1 MKNYNNMTNGGGDK
15 LLQIF
20 ALATLIY
27 CGDVFAT
34 AMEVDDLEQVPEEKI
49 VYKSSDDTTQQTP
62 NSKQIPWRKNKVFT
76 HPRSDNRYTEL
87 QDSCTDNQLTIKDSY
102 KLKHYKEFP
111 NLQKLV
117 ILDNDLEYMKVSSP
131 KFPELEEVEVEGM
144 INEKNF
150 SSLMNLL
157 SKAPNLK
164 TLCLKFAK
172 ITVDNLVDLMNSTE
186 NVKNYKIK
194 ELKLS
199 GFIGRDEKKITLL
212 TEFFIYVSGLES
224 LDMSGIGLSILPAS
238 VETLTDLQNLN
249 ICGNKLMTS
258 LPEEIGE
265 LRNLRTLNL
274 SGTKLTK
281 LPESI
286 GNLVLLEELYLSSNM
301 GDLPNSITNLKNLR
315 IFDAAGCD
323 NAKFWTVKLE
333 SLKSTN
339 KNLEII
345 LE

>member
-1 MKNYNNMTNGGGDK
+1 
-15 LLQIF
+15 
-20 ALATLIY
+20 
-27 CGDVFAT
+27 
-34 AMEVDDLEQVPEEKI
+34 MEI
-49 VYKSSDDTTQQTP
+49 S
-62 NSKQIPWRKNKVFT
+62 
-76 HPRSDNRYTEL
+76 
-87 QDSCTDNQLTIKDSY
+87 IKDSEGLHQI
-102 KLKHYKEFP
+102 LKK
-111 NLQKLV
+111 
-117 ILDNDLEYMKVSSP
+117 
-131 KFPELEEVEVEGM
+131 LEEIEVVGV
-144 INEKNF
+144 INGENF
-150 SSLMNLL
+150 TSLLTLL
-157 SKAPNLK
+157 SKSPKLK
-164 TLCLKFAK
+164 TLSLKYVTMT
-172 ITVDNLVDLMNSTE
+172 IDNLVDLMNSTE
-186 NVKNYKIK
+186 DVKNYKIK

-199 GFIGRDEKKITLL
+199 GFIGRDEKKITFL

-238 VETLTDLQNLN
+238 METLKKLQNLN

-286 GNLVLLEELYLSSNM
+286 GNLVLLEELYLSSKM